1 MSKYVTP
8 VHFGFYLIKD
18 PEKNKKKLYWPCL
31 IMRKIFKTVHS
42 FIRNAWL
49 LNLLTFFSVFF
60 GVKMLHHDLLFKML
74 GCSPPSSYLLLKQF
88 TILNFHDNVVSFF
101 EVTLWYSFLCQQKWS
116 WKTKGVPGKGEN
128 LFVTPR
134 QQTNLII

>member
-1 MSKYVTP
+1 
-8 VHFGFYLIKD
+8 
-18 PEKNKKKLYWPCL
+18 
-31 IMRKIFKTVHS
+31 MRKIFKAVHS

-74 GCSPPSSYLLLKQF
+74 GCSPSSYLLLKQF
-88 TILNFHDNVVSFF
+88 TILNFHDNDVSFF
-101 EVTLWYSFLCQQKWS
+101 EVTLQYSFLCQQWS
-116 WKTKGVPGKGEN
+116 WKTKGVPEKGEN